1 MSDRLEAALVE
12 LVTIA
17 DKRGIQLILAGG
29 LGVVLRVRLSQVL
42 QEPTLARVPA
52 ARTTRDLDVL
62 LHPSI
67 ITDPRQMEALRDAMD
82 SLGYSVVEAARHY
95 QFVRG
100 EGEAAVKVDFH
111 VETPSSTD
119 GLKITQRRVRPHG
132 FNRLHAHATD
142 EAVGSSLVPVSVP
155 LLVGRGVVPE
165 SAAGATLVLT
175 PNSFTFLAMKLLASR
190 DRLHASRADGEA
202 ARRDYAEADRHAFDM
217 FAIWASTNEQMWEAA
232 VQVRSETAGL
242 KPRADLAA
250 AARELFGDADSLGRL
265 RLVQSLRDHG
275 HAPDDGDFERFVSAV
290 LELFASPD
298 SE

>member
-17 DKRGIQLILAGG
+17 EERGIQLILAGG

-42 QEPTLARVPA
+42 QKPTLALVPA

-62 LHPSI
+62 LHPAVVV
-67 ITDPRQMEALRDAMD
+67 DAHQMEALRDVMD
-82 SLGYSVVEAARHY
+82 SLGYSVLESARHY

-100 EGEAAVKVDFH
+100 EAEAVVKVDFH
-111 VETPSSTD
+111 VETPSNTE

-132 FNRLHAHATD
+132 FDRLHAHATD
-142 EAVGSSLVPVSVP
+142 EAVGSSLAPVSVP

-165 SAAGATLVLT
+165 STDGATLVLT
-175 PNSFTFLAMKLLASR
+175 PNSFTFLAMKLLAFR
-190 DRLHASRADGEA
+190 DRLQASRADGEA
-202 ARRDYAEADRHAFDM
+202 AGREYAEADRHAFDM

-232 VQVRSETAGL
+232 VQVRSETEGL

-250 AARELFGDADSLGRL
+250 AARELFGDADSLGHLRL
-265 RLVQSLRDHG
+265 RQSLRDHG
-275 HAPDDGDFERFVSAV
+275 HEPDDGDVERFVSAV
-290 LELFASPD
+290 LELFASP
-298 SE
+298 S